1 MSVVRRSLRVAA
13 LVAVATGCAST
24 HFTNTWRDPDARD
37 LSLAGKTI
45 VVAVQRADEA
55 SRRSVEDALVAQI
68 NERGARGIASYT
80 LGGAELRDSVEA
92 QRKIVATGAEGL
104 LVMRITNSQDRVT
117 TAPQA
122 SIAMDPWM
130 RRPWGWYGMGWGM
143 AYATPATT
151 TTQIVTVETRVY
163 RVGREDRLLW
173 TGTSQTADP
182 SRVDRMLL
190 DVAKRAGEAM
200 RKEGI
205 LAGGA

>member
-1 MSVVRRSLRVAA
+1 MLPLRRTALVLALAAVAA
-13 LVAVATGCAST
+13 GCAST
-24 HFTNTWRDPDARD
+24 RFTNTWRDPQARD

-55 SRRSVEDALVAQI
+55 ARRSAEDALVAQL
-68 NERGARGIASYT
+68 NARGAKGVAAYT
-80 LGGAELRDSVEA
+80 LGGAELRDSVAA
-92 QRKIVATGAEGL
+92 QQKILATGAEGL
-104 LVMRITNSQDRVT
+104 LVMRITNAQDKVT
-117 TAPQA
+117 STPQA
-122 SIAMDPWM
+122 TIAMDPWM

-143 AYATPATT
+143 AYSTPAVT

-173 TGTSQTADP
+173 AGTSQTSDP
-182 SRVDRMLL
+182 SSLDKMLV
-190 DVAKRAGEAM
+190 DVAKRAGEEM